1 VYGASNSQAV
11 IGAPAP
17 VEMITLLGTPLA
29 AQRTQP
35 RPARNGNRC

>member
-17 VEMITLLGTPLA
+17 VEMITLLA